1 LQTFQSAHKR
11 WVEASLQA
19 DESKRES
26 HWMES
31 IAVGS
36 RLFIEN
42 VKMTLGFKAKGRS
55 ITGSDEYY
63 RLRENISTFGNTSK
77 QGFEPITKSYIIRSK
92 TF

>member
-1 LQTFQSAHKR
+1 
-11 WVEASLQA
+11 V
-19 DESKRES
+19 DESKREG
-26 HWMES
+26 HWTES

-42 VKMTLGFKAKGRS
+42 VEMTLGFKAKGSS

-63 RLRENISTFGNTSK
+63 RLRENISAFGNTSK
-77 QGFEPITKSYIIRSK
+77 QGFEPVAKSYIIRSK